1 MPLES
6 SQSAVRRKP
15 GAERILDALNQ
26 RQCLS
31 LTAEA
36 FAALLDDAGALHQ
49 FILDSSPELL
59 YLLDSE
65 GRIRFINRR
74 VETLLG
80 FRHQELIG
88 QHYEALVDESFHS
101 LARHMFDERR
111 TGRRAGQPV
120 ELKLL
125 SRLGPDGQRT
135 THPRGVWMELRAE
148 GIYVDPDERTAE
160 NYLGAC
166 GAIRDIS
173 ERKALE
179 AQGSPQ
185 LAVPLTTKEQLAG
198 QGTVSNW
205 TTEGDFN
212 FRAFHDAVTG
222 LPNRTLFDDRLSV
235 AITQAKRSR
244 RKLAVMFL
252 DLNRFKRVNDRLG
265 HSVGDRLLRAV
276 AQRVRA
282 CLRQGDT
289 LSRFGGDEFTLLVPS
304 VRSRGAVERIAGK
317 ILDCFDAP
325 FVIDGRRLRVG
336 ASIGIA
342 LTPEG
347 GEQGDALIEA
357 ADIAMYHAKD
367 QGGNGY
373 RLYSEAMN
381 RGVMRRLTTA
391 RELRKALS
399 RREFAVYYQPQV
411 SLATGEVCGVEA
423 LVRWRHPTRGLLKP
437 DDFLLA
443 AEDAGLLA
451 EIDALVQQQAF
462 TEAAHWRHNGAGDVR
477 VSVNV
482 SGAALEQDDFADK
495 LPARLRKAG
504 LEASAVRLEIDEY
517 RLSQSRALVMPKLQA
532 LNELGVRIA
541 ADRFGAGYAAL
552 AYLQHSPVSQLNVDA
567 SIVHDIRADDRGRG
581 IIKAIAAFAGA
592 LDVKLLAEGVSNRVQ
607 LRCLCAEGYDEA
619 QGVLFSPP
627 LPGSDLARV
636 LNGEAFAGLVRQARL
651 PAGT

>member
-1 MPLES
+1 MSIES

-15 GAERILDALNQ
+15 EAERILDALNQ
-26 RQCLS
+26 RQRLS

-36 FAALLDDAGALHQ
+36 FADLLDDAGALHQ

-74 VETLLG
+74 VESLLG
-80 FRHQELIG
+80 FQPQELIC
-88 QHYEALVDESFHS
+88 QHYEVLVDESFHG
-101 LARHMFDERR
+101 LARHVFDERR
-111 TGRRAGQPV
+111 TGSRAGQPV
-120 ELKLL
+120 ALKLV
-125 SRLGPDGQRT
+125 SRLGADGGRAA
-135 THPRGVWMELRAE
+135 HPHGLWMELRAE
-148 GIYVDPDERTAE
+148 GIYADPNERTAE
-160 NYLGAC
+160 NYLGTC
-166 GAIRDIS
+166 GAIRDLS
-173 ERKALE
+173 KRE
-179 AQGSPQ
+179 GSQPGID
-185 LAVPLTTKEQLAG
+185 A
-198 QGTVSNW
+198 
-205 TTEGDFN
+205 
-212 FRAFHDAVTG
+212 RAFHDTVTG
-222 LPNRTLFDDRLSV
+222 LPNRTLFGDRLGV
-235 AITQAKRSR
+235 AITQAERSR

-304 VRSRGAVERIAGK
+304 VRSRGVVERIAGK

-342 LTPEG
+342 LYPEA
-347 GEQGDALIEA
+347 GERGDALIDA

-373 RLYSEAMN
+373 RLYSETMN

-399 RREFAVYYQPQV
+399 RREFVVYYQPQV
-411 SLATGEVCGVEA
+411 SLATGKVCGVEA
-423 LVRWRHPTRGLLKP
+423 LVRWRHPERGLLQP
-437 DDFLLA
+437 DDFLIA
-443 AEDAGLLA
+443 AEDAGLLGD
-451 EIDALVQQQAF
+451 IDALVQQQAF

-482 SGAALEQDDFADK
+482 SGSALEQDDFADK
-495 LPARLRKAG
+495 LLARLRKAG

-517 RLSQSRALVMPKLQA
+517 RLSQSRERVMPKLQA
-532 LNELGVRIA
+532 LHDLGVRIA

-552 AYLQHSPVSQLNVDA
+552 AYLQHSPVGQLNVDA
-567 SIVHDIRADDRGRG
+567 SIIHDIRADDPAGGHG
-581 IIKAIAAFAGA
+581 IVKAIAAFAGA
-592 LDVKLLAEGVSNRVQ
+592 LDVTLLAEGVSNRVQ

-627 LPGSDLARV
+627 LPGGGVARV
-636 LNGEAFAGLVRQARL
+636 LEGDAFAGLVRQARL

>member
-1 MPLES
+1 MPIES
-6 SQSAVRRKP
+6 SQSNVRRKP
-15 GAERILDALNQ
+15 EAERILDALNQ
-26 RQCLS
+26 RQRLS

-36 FAALLDDAGALHQ
+36 FADLLDDASVLHQ

-74 VETLLG
+74 VESLLG
-80 FRHQELIG
+80 FQPQELIG
-88 QHYEALVDESFHS
+88 QHYEVLVDESFHG
-101 LARHMFDERR
+101 LARHVFDERR
-111 TGRRAGQPV
+111 TGSRAGQPV
-120 ELKLL
+120 ALKLV
-125 SRLGPDGQRT
+125 SRLGADGGRAA
-135 THPRGVWMELRAE
+135 HPRGLWMELRAE
-148 GIYVDPDERTAE
+148 AIYADPNERTAE
-160 NYLGAC
+160 NYLGTC
-166 GAIRDIS
+166 GAIRDLS
-173 ERKALE
+173 KRE
-179 AQGSPQ
+179 GSQPGID
-185 LAVPLTTKEQLAG
+185 A
-198 QGTVSNW
+198 
-205 TTEGDFN
+205 
-212 FRAFHDAVTG
+212 RAFHDTVTG
-222 LPNRTLFDDRLSV
+222 LPNRTLFDDRLGV
-235 AITQAKRSR
+235 AITQAERSR

-304 VRSRGAVERIAGK
+304 VRSRGVVERIAGK

-342 LTPEG
+342 LYPEA
-347 GEQGDALIEA
+347 GERGDALIDA

-373 RLYSEAMN
+373 RLYSETMN

-399 RREFAVYYQPQV
+399 RREFVVYYQPQV
-411 SLATGEVCGVEA
+411 SLATGRVCGVEA
-423 LVRWRHPTRGLLKP
+423 LVRWRHPARGLLQP

-443 AEDAGLLA
+443 AEDAGLLGD
-451 EIDALVQQQAF
+451 IDALVQQQAF

-482 SGAALEQDDFADK
+482 SGSSLEQDDFADK
-495 LPARLRKAG
+495 LLARLRKAG

-517 RLSQSRALVMPKLQA
+517 RLSQSRERVMPKLQA
-532 LNELGVRIA
+532 LHDLGVRIA

-567 SIVHDIRADDRGRG
+567 SIIHDIRADDPGGGHG
-581 IIKAIAAFAGA
+581 IVKAIAAFAGA
-592 LDVKLLAEGVSNRVQ
+592 LDVTLLAEGVSNRVQ

-627 LPGSDLARV
+627 LPGGGVARV
-636 LNGEAFAGLVRQARL
+636 LEGDAFAGLVRQARL

>member
-1 MPLES
+1 MDRSFALAKLQRTEGPHPAIHDHLCHHWLATDVKRVAEPRP
-6 SQSAVRRKP
+6 RRS
-15 GAERILDALNQ
+15 GMRAAERMGEPPPMKRDG
-26 RQCLS
+26 LS
-31 LTAEA
+31 ESEMPIELM
-36 FAALLDDAGALHQ
+36 
-49 FILDSSPELL
+49 DSNE
-59 YLLDSE
+59 
-65 GRIRFINRR
+65 
-74 VETLLG
+74 
-80 FRHQELIG
+80 
-88 QHYEALVDESFHS
+88 
-101 LARHMFDERR
+101 
-111 TGRRAGQPV
+111 RAG
-120 ELKLL
+120 
-125 SRLGPDGQRT
+125 
-135 THPRGVWMELRAE
+135 
-148 GIYVDPDERTAE
+148 E
-160 NYLGAC
+160 NHLGAS
-166 GAIRDIS
+166 GTVRDIS
-173 ERKALE
+173 KRE
-179 AQGSPQ
+179 
-185 LAVPLTTKEQLAG
+185 
-198 QGTVSNW
+198 GT
-205 TTEGDFN
+205 EPGIDL
-212 FRAFHDAVTG
+212 RAFHDAVTG
-222 LPNRTLFDDRLSV
+222 LPNRALFDDRLGV

-317 ILDCFDAP
+317 VLDCFAAP

-342 LTPEG
+342 VHPEA
-347 GEQGDALIEA
+347 GERGDALIEA

-373 RLYSEAMN
+373 QLYSDTMN

-399 RREFAVYYQPQV
+399 RREFVVYYQPQV
-411 SLATGEVCGVEA
+411 SLATGRVCGVEA
-423 LVRWRHPTRGLLKP
+423 LVRWRHPTRGLLMP

-443 AEDAGLLA
+443 AEDAGLLG

-482 SGAALEQDDFADK
+482 SGLALEQDGFEDK
-495 LPARLRKAG
+495 LCARLDKAG
-504 LEASAVRLEIDEY
+504 LDASAVRLEIDEY
-517 RLSQSRALVMPKLQA
+517 RLSQSRERIMPKLQA
-532 LNELGVRIA
+532 LHDLGVRIA

-567 SIVHDIRADDRGRG
+567 SIIHDIRADDQGRG
-581 IIKAIAAFAGA
+581 IVKGIAAFAGA
-592 LDVKLLAEGVSNRVQ
+592 LDVKLLAEGVSNRAQ

-627 LPGSDLARV
+627 LPGADLARV
-636 LNGEAFAGLVRQARL
+636 LKGDAFAGLVRQARL
-651 PAGT
+651 PAGRGIRIEGVTPSS

>member
-1 MPLES
+1 MPIES
-6 SQSAVRRKP
+6 SQSNVRRKP
-15 GAERILDALNQ
+15 EAERILDALNQ
-26 RQCLS
+26 RQRLS

-36 FAALLDDAGALHQ
+36 FAGLLDDAGALHQ

-74 VETLLG
+74 VESLLG
-80 FRHQELIG
+80 FQPQELIG
-88 QHYEALVDESFHS
+88 QHYEVLVDESFHG
-101 LARHMFDERR
+101 LARHVFDERR
-111 TGRRAGQPV
+111 TGSRAGQPV
-120 ELKLL
+120 ALKLV
-125 SRLGPDGQRT
+125 SRLGTDGGRAA
-135 THPRGVWMELRAE
+135 HPRGLWMELRAE
-148 GIYVDPDERTAE
+148 GIYADPNERTAE
-160 NYLGAC
+160 NYLGTC
-166 GAIRDIS
+166 GAIRDLS
-173 ERKALE
+173 KRE
-179 AQGSPQ
+179 GSQPGID
-185 LAVPLTTKEQLAG
+185 A
-198 QGTVSNW
+198 
-205 TTEGDFN
+205 
-212 FRAFHDAVTG
+212 RAFHDTVTG
-222 LPNRTLFDDRLSV
+222 LPNRTLFDDRLGV
-235 AITQAKRSR
+235 AITQAERSR

-304 VRSRGAVERIAGK
+304 VRSRGVVERIAGK

-342 LTPEG
+342 LYPEA
-347 GEQGDALIEA
+347 GERGDALIEA

-373 RLYSEAMN
+373 RLYSDTMN

-399 RREFAVYYQPQV
+399 RREFVVYYQPQV
-411 SLATGEVCGVEA
+411 SLATGKVCGVEA
-423 LVRWRHPTRGLLKP
+423 LVRWRHPARGLLQP

-443 AEDAGLLA
+443 AEDAGLLGD
-451 EIDALVQQQAF
+451 IDALVQQQAF

-482 SGAALEQDDFADK
+482 SGASLEQDDFANK
-495 LPARLRKAG
+495 LLARLRKAG

-517 RLSQSRALVMPKLQA
+517 RLSQSRERVMPKLQA
-532 LNELGVRIA
+532 LHDLGVRIA

-567 SIVHDIRADDRGRG
+567 SIIHDIRADDPGGGHG
-581 IIKAIAAFAGA
+581 IVKAIAAFAGA
-592 LDVKLLAEGVSNRVQ
+592 LDVTLLAEGVGNRVQ

-627 LPGSDLARV
+627 LPGSGVARV
-636 LNGEAFAGLVRQARL
+636 LKGDAFAGLVRQARL

>member
-1 MPLES
+1 MPIES

-15 GAERILDALNQ
+15 EAERIFDALNQ
-26 RQCLS
+26 GRRLS

-49 FILDSSPELL
+49 FVLDSSPELL
-59 YLLDSE
+59 YLLDSA

-80 FRHQELIG
+80 FPQQELVG
-88 QHYEALVDESFHS
+88 QHYEALVDESFRS
-101 LARHMFDERR
+101 LARHVFDERR
-111 TGRRAGQPV
+111 TGSRAGQPV
-120 ELKLL
+120 ALKLV
-125 SRLGPDGQRT
+125 SRLGADGSRAA
-135 THPRGVWMELRAE
+135 HPRGLWMELRAE
-148 GIYVDPDERTAE
+148 GIYADPNERTAE
-160 NYLGAC
+160 NYLGTC
-166 GAIRDIS
+166 GAIRGLGKREGS
-173 ERKALE
+173 EPGIDA
-179 AQGSPQ
+179 
-185 LAVPLTTKEQLAG
+185 
-198 QGTVSNW
+198 
-205 TTEGDFN
+205 
-212 FRAFHDAVTG
+212 RAFHDPVTG
-222 LPNRTLFDDRLSV
+222 LPNRTLFDDRLGV
-235 AITQAKRSR
+235 AITQAARSR
-244 RKLAVMFL
+244 RKLAVMFV

-289 LSRFGGDEFTLLVPS
+289 LSRFGGDEFTLLAPS

-317 ILDCFDAP
+317 MLDCFEAP

-342 LTPEG
+342 LYPEA
-347 GEQGDALIEA
+347 GERGDALIEA

-373 RLYSEAMN
+373 RLYSETMN

-399 RREFAVYYQPQV
+399 RREFVVHYQPQV
-411 SLATGEVCGVEA
+411 SLATGKVCGVEA

-443 AEDAGLLA
+443 AEDAGLLG

-462 TEAAHWRHNGAGDVR
+462 TEAAHWRHNGAAEVR

-482 SGAALEQDDFADK
+482 SGLALEQDDFVDK
-495 LPARLRKAG
+495 LLTRLRKAG
-504 LEASAVRLEIDEY
+504 LEAAAVRLEIDEY
-517 RLSQSRALVMPKLQA
+517 RLSQSRERVMPKLQA
-532 LNELGVRIA
+532 LHDLGVRIA

-567 SIVHDIRADDRGRG
+567 SIIHDIRADGPGGGHG
-581 IIKAIAAFAGA
+581 IVKAIGAFAGA
-592 LDVKLLAEGVSNRVQ
+592 LDVALLAEGVSNRVQ
-607 LRCLCAEGYDEA
+607 LRCLCAEGYDQA

-627 LPGSDLARV
+627 LPGTDVARV
-636 LNGEAFAGLVRQARL
+636 LNGNAFAGLVRQARL
-651 PAGT
+651 PTGS

>member
-1 MPLES
+1 MPIES
-6 SQSAVRRKP
+6 SQSAVRKP
-15 GAERILDALNQ
+15 EAERILDSLNR

-36 FAALLDDAGALHQ
+36 FADLLDDAGALHQ
-49 FILDSSPELL
+49 FVLDSSPELI
-59 YLLDSE
+59 YLLDRE

-74 VETLLG
+74 VESLLG
-80 FRHQELIG
+80 FPPQELIG
-88 QHYEALVDESFHS
+88 QHYEVLVDDSFHG
-101 LARHMFDERR
+101 LARHAFDERR
-111 TGRRAGQPV
+111 TGSRAGQPV
-120 ELKLL
+120 ALKLVN
-125 SRLGPDGQRT
+125 RLGADGSRAA
-135 THPRGVWMELRAE
+135 HPRGLWMELRAE
-148 GIYVDPDERTAE
+148 GIYADPNERTAD

-166 GAIRDIS
+166 GAIRDLS
-173 ERKALE
+173 KR
-179 AQGSPQ
+179 
-185 LAVPLTTKEQLAG
+185 
-198 QGTVSNW
+198 
-205 TTEGDFN
+205 EGLQPGIDA
-212 FRAFHDAVTG
+212 RAFHDTVTG
-222 LPNRTLFDDRLSV
+222 LPNRTLFDDRLGV
-235 AITQAKRSR
+235 AITQAERSR

-304 VRSRGAVERIAGK
+304 VRSRGVVERIAGK

-342 LTPEG
+342 LYPEA
-347 GEQGDALIEA
+347 GERGDALIEA

-373 RLYSEAMN
+373 RLYSETMN

-399 RREFAVYYQPQV
+399 RREFVVYYQPQV
-411 SLATGEVCGVEA
+411 SLATGQVCGVEA
-423 LVRWRHPTRGLLKP
+423 LVRWRHPTRGLLQP

-443 AEDAGLLA
+443 AEDAGLLGD
-451 EIDALVQQQAF
+451 IDALVQQQAF

-482 SGAALEQDDFADK
+482 SGSALEQDDFADK
-495 LPARLRKAG
+495 LLARLRKAG

-517 RLSQSRALVMPKLQA
+517 RLSQSRERVMPKLQA
-532 LNELGVRIA
+532 LHDLGVRIA

-552 AYLQHSPVSQLNVDA
+552 AYLQHSPVGQLNVDA
-567 SIVHDIRADDRGRG
+567 SIIHDICADDPAGGHG
-581 IIKAIAAFAGA
+581 IVKAIAAFAGA
-592 LDVKLLAEGVSNRVQ
+592 LDVTLLAEGVSNRVQ

-627 LPGSDLARV
+627 LPGGGVARV
-636 LNGEAFAGLVRQARL
+636 LEGNAFAGLVRQARL

>member
-1 MPLES
+1 MSMQPR
-6 SQSAVRRKP
+6 QSAARRQSE
-15 GAERILDALNQ
+15 AERIFDGLQQTQ
-26 RQCLS
+26 RPSLS
-31 LTAEA
+31 AEA
-36 FAALLDDAGALHQ
+36 FAALLDDAGALHR

-59 YLLDSE
+59 YLLDRE

-74 VETLLG
+74 VEALLG
-80 FRHQELIG
+80 FRPEELVG
-88 QHYEALVDESFHS
+88 QHYEVLVDESCQGV
-101 LARHMFDERR
+101 ARHAFNERR
-111 TGRRAGQPV
+111 TGSRSGQPV
-120 ELKLL
+120 ELKLV
-125 SRLGPDGQRT
+125 SRLGPDGGRAA
-135 THPRGVWMELRAE
+135 HPRGVWMELRAE
-148 GIYVDPDERTAE
+148 GIYANPNERTAE
-160 NYLGAC
+160 SYLGAC

-173 ERKALE
+173 ERKA
-179 AQGSPQ
+179 S
-185 LAVPLTTKEQLAG
+185 
-198 QGTVSNW
+198 
-205 TTEGDFN
+205 EGDVDS
-212 FRAFHDAVTG
+212 RAFHDAVTG
-222 LPNRTLFDDRLSV
+222 LPNRTLFDDRLGV
-235 AITQAKRSR
+235 AISQAKRSR

-289 LSRFGGDEFTLLVPS
+289 LSRFGGDEFTLLVPG

-317 ILDCFDAP
+317 ILDCFKAP

-342 LTPEG
+342 LHPEA
-347 GEQGDALIEA
+347 GERSDALIEA

-399 RREFAVYYQPQV
+399 RREFVVYYQPQV
-411 SLATGEVCGVEA
+411 SLATGKVCGVEA
-423 LVRWRHPTRGLLKP
+423 LVRWRHPTRGLLMP

-443 AEDAGLLA
+443 AEDAGLLGD
-451 EIDALVQQQAF
+451 IDALVQQQAF

-482 SGAALEQDDFADK
+482 SGLALEQDDFAAK
-495 LPARLRKAG
+495 LAARLGKAG
-504 LEASAVRLEIDEY
+504 LKGSAVRLEIDEY
-517 RLSQSRALVMPKLQA
+517 RLSQSREQVMPKLQA

-567 SIVHDIRADDRGRG
+567 SIVHDIRAGDPAQDGGHG

-636 LNGEAFAGLVRQARL
+636 LEGNAFAGLVRQARL
-651 PAGT
+651 PAGA

>member
-1 MPLES
+1 MPIEPS
-6 SQSAVRRKP
+6 PSADRRGP
-15 GAERILDALNQ
+15 EAERILDALNR
-26 RQCLS
+26 RQSLS

-49 FILDSSPELL
+49 FILDASPELL

-74 VETLLG
+74 VEALLG
-80 FRHQELIG
+80 FRQQELIG
-88 QHYEALVDESFHS
+88 QHYKALIDGSFHS
-101 LARHMFDERR
+101 LARHVFDERR
-111 TGRRAGQPV
+111 TGSRAGQPV
-120 ELKLL
+120 ELKLV
-125 SRLGPDGQRT
+125 SRLSPDGRRAA
-135 THPRGVWMELRAE
+135 HPRSLWMELRAE
-148 GIYVDPDERTAE
+148 GIYADPNERTAE

-173 ERKALE
+173 GRK
-179 AQGSPQ
+179 
-185 LAVPLTTKEQLAG
+185 
-198 QGTVSNW
+198 TV
-205 TTEGDFN
+205 EGDVN

-222 LPNRTLFDDRLSV
+222 LPNRALFDDRLSV
-235 AITQAKRSR
+235 AINQAKRSR
-244 RKLAVMFL
+244 GKLAVMFL

-276 AQRVRA
+276 AQRVGS

-289 LSRFGGDEFTLLVPS
+289 LSRFGGDEFTLLVPG
-304 VRSRGAVERIAGK
+304 VRSRGAAERIAGK

-342 LTPEG
+342 LHPEA
-347 GEQGDALIEA
+347 GERGDALIEA

-399 RREFAVYYQPQV
+399 RREFVVHYQPQV
-411 SLATGEVCGVEA
+411 SLATGRVCGVEA
-423 LVRWRHPTRGLLKP
+423 LVRWRHPARGLLQP

-443 AEDAGLLA
+443 AEDAGLLG

-482 SGAALEQDDFADK
+482 SGLSLEQDDFTDQ
-495 LPARLRKAG
+495 LSARLDKAG
-504 LEASAVRLEIDEY
+504 LEGTAVRLEIDEY
-517 RLSQSRALVMPKLQA
+517 RLSQSRERVMPKLKVLQG
-532 LNELGVRIA
+532 LGARIA

-567 SIVHDIRADDRGRG
+567 SIIHDIRADDRGRG
-581 IIKAIAAFAGA
+581 IVKAIAAFAAA

-627 LPGSDLARV
+627 LPGADLARV
-636 LNGEAFAGLVRQARL
+636 LEGNAFAGLVRQARL
-651 PAGT
+651 PTGA

>member
-1 MPLES
+1 MPIES
-6 SQSAVRRKP
+6 SQSAIRRKP
-15 GAERILDALNQ
+15 EAERILDALSQ
-26 RQCLS
+26 RQRLS

-49 FILDSSPELL
+49 FVLDSSPELT

-80 FRHQELIG
+80 FQQQDLVG
-88 QHYEALVDESFHS
+88 QHYEALVDESCRS
-101 LARHMFDERR
+101 PARHVFDERR
-111 TGRRAGQPV
+111 TGSRAGQPV
-120 ELKLL
+120 TLKLV
-125 SRLGPDGQRT
+125 SHLGADGGRAA
-135 THPRGVWMELRAE
+135 HPRGLWMELRAE
-148 GIYVDPDERTAE
+148 GIYADPNERTAE
-160 NYLGAC
+160 NYLGTC

-173 ERKALE
+173 KR
-179 AQGSPQ
+179 
-185 LAVPLTTKEQLAG
+185 
-198 QGTVSNW
+198 
-205 TTEGDFN
+205 EGPEPGIDS
-212 FRAFHDAVTG
+212 RAFHDAVTG
-222 LPNRTLFDDRLSV
+222 LPNRTLFDDRLGV
-235 AITQAKRSR
+235 AITQAERSR
-244 RKLAVMFL
+244 RKLAVMFV

-317 ILDCFDAP
+317 ILDCFEAP

-342 LTPEG
+342 LYPEA
-347 GEQGDALIEA
+347 GERGDALIEA

-373 RLYSEAMN
+373 RLYSETMN

-399 RREFAVYYQPQV
+399 RREFVVYYQPQV
-411 SLATGEVCGVEA
+411 SLASGQVCGVEA
-423 LVRWRHPTRGLLKP
+423 LVRWRHPTRGLLQP

-443 AEDAGLLA
+443 AEDAGLLG
-451 EIDALVQQQAF
+451 EVDALVQQQAF

-482 SGAALEQDDFADK
+482 SGLALEQDDFADK
-495 LPARLRKAG
+495 LQARLRKAG

-517 RLSQSRALVMPKLQA
+517 RLSQSRERVMPKLQA
-532 LNELGVRIA
+532 LHDLGVRIA

-567 SIVHDIRADDRGRG
+567 SIIHDIRADDPGGGHG
-581 IIKAIAAFAGA
+581 IVKAIAAFAGA
-592 LDVKLLAEGVSNRVQ
+592 LDVTLLAEGVSNRVQ
-607 LRCLCAEGYDEA
+607 LRCLCAEGYDQA

-627 LPGSDLARV
+627 LPGADVAQV
-636 LNGEAFAGLVRQARL
+636 LNGNAFAGLVRQARL
-651 PAGT
+651 PAGRGCRSEGVPPSP

>member
-1 MPLES
+1 MPIQS
-6 SQSAVRRKP
+6 SQAAARRQLE
-15 GAERILDALNQ
+15 AEPTLEALNQ

-36 FAALLDDAGALHQ
+36 FAALLDDAGALHR
-49 FILDSSPELL
+49 FVLDSSPELI
-59 YLLDSE
+59 YLLDRD

-80 FRHQELIG
+80 FQQEALVG
-88 QHYEALVDESFHS
+88 QHYEALVDESFHG
-101 LARHMFDERR
+101 LARHVFDERR
-111 TGRRAGQPV
+111 TGSRSGQPV
-120 ELKLL
+120 ALKLVSHL
-125 SRLGPDGQRT
+125 RADGRPAA
-135 THPRGVWMELRAE
+135 HPRALWMELRAE
-148 GIYVDPDERTAE
+148 GIYADPNERTAE
-160 NYLGAC
+160 NFLGTC
-166 GAIRDIS
+166 GAIRKIS
-173 ERKALE
+173 ER
-179 AQGSPQ
+179 QGPES
-185 LAVPLTTKEQLAG
+185 VID
-198 QGTVSNW
+198 S
-205 TTEGDFN
+205 
-212 FRAFHDAVTG
+212 RAFHDAVTG
-222 LPNRTLFDDRLSV
+222 LPNRTLFDDRLGL
-235 AITQAKRSR
+235 AITQAARSR
-244 RKLAVMFL
+244 RKLAVMFV

-325 FVIDGRRLRVG
+325 FVIDGRRLKVG

-342 LTPEG
+342 LYPEA
-347 GEQGDALIEA
+347 GERGDALIDA
-357 ADIAMYHAKD
+357 ADIAMYHVKN
-367 QGGNGY
+367 QGGNGF
-373 RLYSEAMN
+373 RLYSETMN

-399 RREFAVYYQPQV
+399 RREFVVHYQPQV
-411 SLATGEVCGVEA
+411 SLATGQVCGVEA

-443 AEDAGLLA
+443 AEDAGLLG

-462 TEAAHWRHNGAGDVR
+462 TEAAHWRQNGAQEVR

-482 SGAALEQDDFADK
+482 SGLALEQDDFADK
-495 LPARLRKAG
+495 LLARLRKAG

-517 RLSQSRALVMPKLQA
+517 RLSLSRERVMPKLQA
-532 LNELGVRIA
+532 LHDLGVRIA

-567 SIVHDIRADDRGRG
+567 SIIHDIRADGPGRG
-581 IIKAIAAFAGA
+581 HGIVKAIAAFAGA
-592 LDVKLLAEGVSNRVQ
+592 LDVTLLAEGVSNRVQ
-607 LRCLCAEGYDEA
+607 LRRLCAEGYDQA

-627 LPGSDLARV
+627 LPGAEVARF
-636 LNGEAFAGLVRQARL
+636 LGGDAFASLVHQARL

>member
-6 SQSAVRRKP
+6 SQPAVRGP
-15 GAERILDALNQ
+15 AAARILDSLN
-26 RQCLS
+26 RRPCLS

-36 FAALLDDAGALHQ
+36 FAGLFDDASALHR

-74 VETLLG
+74 VKELLG
-80 FRHQELIG
+80 FQQQQLVG
-88 QHYEALVDESFHS
+88 QHYEALVDESCRD
-101 LARHMFDERR
+101 LARHVFDERR
-111 TGRRAGQPV
+111 TGSRAGQPV
-120 ELKLL
+120 ALKLI
-125 SRLGPDGQRT
+125 SRLAADGRRAA
-135 THPRGVWMELRAE
+135 HPRGLWMELRAE
-148 GIYVDPDERTAE
+148 GIYADPNERTPE
-160 NYLGAC
+160 NYLGTC
-166 GAIRDIS
+166 GAIRVLSPREGS
-173 ERKALE
+173 EP
-179 AQGSPQ
+179 GIDS
-185 LAVPLTTKEQLAG
+185 
-198 QGTVSNW
+198 
-205 TTEGDFN
+205 
-212 FRAFHDAVTG
+212 RAFHDAVTG
-222 LPNRTLFDDRLSV
+222 LPNRTLFDDRLGL
-235 AITQAKRSR
+235 AISQAERSR

-289 LSRFGGDEFTLLVPS
+289 LSRFGGDEFTVLVPNL
-304 VRSRGAVERIAGK
+304 RSRGAIERIAGK
-317 ILDCFDAP
+317 VLDCFAAP

-336 ASIGIA
+336 ASLGIA
-342 LTPEG
+342 LYPEA
-347 GEQGDALIEA
+347 GERGDALIEA
-357 ADIAMYHAKD
+357 ADIAMYHVKN

-373 RLYSEAMN
+373 RLYSETMN

-399 RREFAVYYQPQV
+399 RREFVVHYQPQV
-411 SLATGEVCGVEA
+411 SLATGQVSGVEA

-443 AEDAGLLA
+443 AEDAGLLVK
-451 EIDALVQQQAF
+451 IDALVQQQAF
-462 TEAAHWRHNGAGDVR
+462 TEAAHWRHQGAPDVR

-482 SGAALEQDDFADK
+482 SGLALEQEDFAD
-495 LPARLRKAG
+495 RLSERLGKAG
-504 LEASAVRLEIDEY
+504 LEGSAVRLEVDEY
-517 RLSQSRALVMPKLQA
+517 RLSQSREQVMPKLQA
-532 LNELGVRIA
+532 LHDLGVGIA

-567 SIVHDIRADDRGRG
+567 SIIHDIRADDPGGGHG
-581 IIKAIAAFAGA
+581 IVKAIAAFAGA
-592 LDVKLLAEGVSNRVQ
+592 LDVTLMAEGVSNQVQ

-627 LPGSDLARV
+627 LPGADVVRV
-636 LNGEAFAGLVRQARL
+636 LNDNAFADLVHQARL
-651 PAGT
+651 PVGS